1 MVRTASRQAGDWSA
15 PIWQPLFSFPDKAR
29 GWLANIHPN
38 ALLREAGWICWCY
51 YTTIRA
57 KRKVAGPKACHFWKP
72 EKKLRLILRQD

>member
-1 MVRTASRQAGDWSA
+1 MLQTERRGFYASPTWYALQVGGRETVS
-15 PIWQPLFSFPDKAR
+15 
-29 GWLANIHPN
+29 NIRPN